1 MHLSIDMLLFL
12 QLNFF
17 NQVERKKNYI
27 DNLEV
32 KVELIDGSLLDQYGA
47 LEKVAREIRAQLRTV
62 LGLDCKVT
70 LVEPRSI
77 ERSTGKAK
85 RIVDLRNEPNS

>member
-1 MHLSIDMLLFL
+1 MAPFWINM
-12 QLNFF
+12 
-17 NQVERKKNYI
+17 
-27 DNLEV
+27 
-32 KVELIDGSLLDQYGA
+32 A

-77 ERSTGKAK
+77 ERSTVRQNA
-85 RIVDLRNEPNS
+85 S